1 MKNEPLFTWFYIK
14 WLPQLPWLQ
23 ELHCAAMSKQLQGLY
38 SLRWRTS
45 YHNISWSLKAARF
58 GFRLFQSLW
67 NFTCTSATSLPRC
80 PSISERYDHYN
91 IQSRDFEASRNLAV
105 RCLIEWR
112 PSKTMKMTWA
122 LLVRFLFKHVTYR
135 KHICSIIGDSRTNK
149 PSLNRFK
156 LDNVINDLVLVSI
169 WLGFS
174 FKFVILSNKLINL
187 T

>member
-14 WLPQLPWLQ
+14 WLPQLPWFQ
-23 ELHCAAMSKQLQGLY
+23 ELHYSVMSKQLQGLY

-45 YHNISWSLKAARF
+45 YDNISWSLKAAGF
-58 GFRLFQSLW
+58 EFRLFQSLW
-67 NFTCTSATSLPRC
+67 NFACVSAAALPRC
-80 PSISERYDHYN
+80 PSISQRYDHYN

-122 LLVRFLFKHVTYR
+122 LLVRCLYTYVTYR
-135 KHICSIIGDSRTNK
+135 KYICSNIGDSRTNK
-149 PSLNRFK
+149 PSLNRSK
-156 LDNVINDLVLVSI
+156 LDNVINELPPI